1 MEGCQD
7 MRGIYPLCYERFR
20 ASPQMG
26 ICWFRGKEIAVV
38 NSKVSIFEQPMF
50 DQKGSVVGIFPVS
63 RAIVSFVRS
72 WYDAHFAGSGY
83 FPKPIEKIK

>member
-1 MEGCQD
+1 
-7 MRGIYPLCYERFR
+7 
-20 ASPQMG
+20 MG

-63 RAIVSFVRS
+63 RAIVSFVQAFKSRRAPS
-72 WYDAHFAGSGY
+72 HVCELIALHVI
-83 FPKPIEKIK
+83 PIRTVWGWLST